1 MTDNLPLAYD
11 IASVAAV
18 LLWALV
24 AHIIRTNRRR
34 TPANTNSA
42 RWSLGDWPVC
52 EAAHC
57 RFPGTN
63 HIVWVKSGVE
73 GDLCPG
79 CRDTNVARGLAQD
92 AWDGDAA

>member
-1 MTDNLPLAYD
+1 MTDNAPTPFV
-11 IASVAAV
+11 IAAV
-18 LLWALV
+18 ALFALGLLIR
-24 AHIIRTNRRR
+24 HIIRTNRRR
-34 TPANTNSA
+34 TPANTNTA
-42 RWSLGDWPVC
+42 RWSLGDWPAC

-79 CRDTNVARGLAQD
+79 CRDTNVARGLARD
-92 AWDGDAA
+92 AWDASA